1 MEFFVVLVYGIVL
14 SKCVFYFC
22 FVVVNFL
29 YIFGGIVLDRIVL
42 NDMYMYNV
50 FLNMWSWIEDRVLGS
65 F

>member
-22 FVVVNFL
+22 FVIGNFL

-42 NDMYMYNV
+42 NDMYMYNI